1 MMQSKRTTRN
11 MLQSINVYDL
21 IPSQDNLFNSQL
33 SSMSMNN
40 FITSQQSGSRNEPSG
55 EMGISMIRRT
65 KDKEK
70 TVKPGGMKLRRTE
83 SFDEINWLIV
93 YSFIRKLNVCI
104 CWPSIW
110 WLFEIYYFLRFREL
124 SVFIFIF
131 LLFFIFWPKNYGVII
146 IELTITLFITVFL
159 FAWTAHLGVST
170 GHYLRFAMHYQPFLF
185 RLWVSVIAWK

>member
-1 MMQSKRTTRN
+1 MQSKRTTRN

-40 FITSQQSGSRNEPSG
+40 FITSQQSGGRNEPSG

-65 KDKEK
+65 KDKDK
-70 TVKPGGMKLRRTE
+70 TAKPGGMKLRRTE

-110 WLFEIYYFLRFREL
+110 WLFKIYNFLRFREL
-124 SVFIFIF
+124 TIFIFIF
-131 LLFFIFWPKNYGVII
+131 LVFSIWWPESYGVINIESVI
-146 IELTITLFITVFL
+146 ILFITVFL
-159 FAWTAHLGVST
+159 FAWTAHFEVST
-170 GHYLRFAMHYQPFLF
+170 GHYLRLAMHYQSFLF
-185 RLWVSVIAWK
+185 ILWISVITWK